1 MMTAEI
7 LSDQWLELFYTK
19 TTHPK
24 TQKQFIAKHTEI
36 ISELKALEP
45 EAQQSFSDLIAKGIK
60 QRGLP

>member
-1 MMTAEI
+1 MTPET
-7 LSDQWLELFYTK
+7 LSDQWLGLFYTK

-36 ISELKALEP
+36 INQLNALEP
-45 EAQQSFSDLIAKGIK
+45 KAQQDFADLITKGIK